1 MKPIPSIKFHA
12 NVDADIDHIK
22 EEEILCSTRVSN
34 VSGRFIIEM
43 LEFSYQLSWIIKI
56 FE

>member
-1 MKPIPSIKFHA
+1 MLTST
-12 NVDADIDHIK
+12 DIDHIK

-43 LEFSYQLSWIIKI
+43 LEFSYQLS
-56 FE
+56 